1 VTPTT
6 PRRGGPVTTSLP
18 GERDPR
24 EGLRRL
30 ALPLAAAAGLVAVVV
45 VAALLLNRGDDPG
58 AGASPRT
65 TTRPAATQSRTA
77 ATPSTGGSIGSDQTG
92 KQGPGGPIIIAS
104 SELVGQDVADVREWL
119 NENDVTYRI
128 TRTPDDAPAGKVIDV
143 SPTGTV
149 ELGER
154 VTVTVST
161 GPG

>member
-18 GERDPR
+18 GEHDPR

-30 ALPLAAAAGLVAVVV
+30 ALPLGAAAALVAVVV
-45 VAALLLNRGDDPG
+45 VAALLLKGGDDPG

-65 TTRPAATQSRTA
+65 TTRPAATQSKTP
-77 ATPSTGGSIGSDQTG
+77 TPSTGGSIGSPQTG
-92 KQGPGGPIIIAS
+92 KQGRGGPIIIDA
-104 SELVGQDVADVREWL
+104 SELVGQDIEDVRAWL
-119 NENDVTYRI
+119 NKNDVTYRI
-128 TRTPDDAPAGKVIDV
+128 TRTKDDAPEGDVIDV

-149 ELGER
+149 ELGQR